1 MGRRMQR
8 ILSELRFYLLL
19 AAFGVLC
26 GWEWLMAALLAALVH
41 EGGHLLTLRLFG
53 AGKGKLRVD
62 GAGLNWQRRGR
73 QIPYGA
79 ELAAIL
85 AGPAANV
92 LSALLLARL
101 SAWSGW
107 HGGFFLAGT
116 QMVLG
121 GFNLL
126 PILPLDGAQAM
137 ETFLSWLTEPVTA
150 WRVTTAISLLTLG
163 MLLASAVWLLAMTHS
178 GFLLL
183 SALGLLGLSL
193 QEMGLVKA
201 AGRE

>member
-1 MGRRMQR
+1 MRRL
-8 ILSELRFYLLL
+8 LSELQFFLLL

-26 GWEWLMAALLAALVH
+26 GWEWLVAALLAALVH
-41 EGGHLLTLRLFG
+41 EGGHLLALRLFG
-53 AGKGKLRVD
+53 VRKGKLRVD
-62 GAGLNWQRRGR
+62 GAGLNWQRKGKMLS
-73 QIPYGA
+73 YGS
-79 ELAAIL
+79 EFAAIL

-92 LSALLLARL
+92 MAALLLARL
-101 SAWSGW
+101 AAASGW

-126 PILPLDGAQAM
+126 PILPLDGAQAL
-137 ETFLSWLTEPVTA
+137 ETFLAWLIEPVTA
-150 WRVTTAISLLTLG
+150 WRITTVVSLLTLG
-163 MLLASAVWLLAMTHS
+163 MLLASAVWLFALTHS

-183 SALGLLGLSL
+183 GTLGLLALSL

-201 AGRE
+201 VGKE